1 MSSPT
6 SLKLKMHTKQTQHYN
21 GYSVHPSAH
30 RLPDGSFSSDLLL
43 KRADCTQAEGRYQ
56 FYSLDYFPSEE
67 QALLHSTCWARDW
80 VDARG

>member
-1 MSSPT
+1 MQ
-6 SLKLKMHTKQTQHYN
+6 TKQIQHYN

-43 KRADCTQAEGRYQ
+43 KRTDCAHAEGRYQ

-67 QALLHSTCWARDW
+67 LALLHSTSWAREW
-80 VDARG
+80 VDTRG